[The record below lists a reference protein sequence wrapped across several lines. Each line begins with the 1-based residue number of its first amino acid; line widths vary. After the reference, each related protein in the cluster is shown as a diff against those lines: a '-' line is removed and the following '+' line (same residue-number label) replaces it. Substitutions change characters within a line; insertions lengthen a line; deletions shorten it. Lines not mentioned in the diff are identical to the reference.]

1 MKQCIPVTDLGH
13 NLKIG
18 ITEFSDG
25 LDIKYER
32 KWDSRMISKISA
44 SLIHFCLKI
53 LEMND
58 SKRLHTHLHIYSKY
72 VLKATYHL
80 SSFPVI
86 SCLY

>member
-53 LEMND
+53 LEMIQKD
-58 SKRLHTHLHIYSKY
+58 YTHTYSY
-72 VLKATYHL
+72 IQNMY
-80 SSFPVI
+80 
-86 SCLY
+86 